1 MDKKEETKSVE
12 EAFADLDEIL
22 EKLESQEI
30 SLEEAFGAY
39 QQGMKLLKY
48 CNEKVDLVEKKMLQ
62 MNGDGTLREF

>member
-22 EKLESQEI
+22 EQLESQEI

-62 MNGDGTLREF
+62 MNEDGTLREF

>member
-30 SLEEAFGAY
+30 SLEEAFWAY

-62 MNGDGTLREF
+62 MNEDGTLREF